1 MKNGAPD
8 SMANQQQ
15 FCDPTSPPDL
25 QLCEAVPKD
34 ASAIFVLKQQAFGAN
49 YLAYTIY
56 QAPKSVSFI
65 QRVIAERRPGQRFT
79 VLRREGAVI
88 GYYQAAMLHRNLLLN
103 YIAVAA
109 SERGSGF
116 GDLLLEDFEAYAK
129 TLGCRALLLDVFAS
143 NPDAVNWYSRRGFRF
158 QSAQHLS
165 RVSIA
170 QVDSGVR
177 CPLAID
183 KGAMAEALAEES
195 ARGFSKVHCSCS
207 TEGHLE
213 LGLIDGHVC
222 KFMDLSGVTA
232 ELAMASISHRFRTAR
247 DVLVLYSTDP
257 LPAAWPILT
266 SEKSLRLAKEVC

>member
-1 MKNGAPD
+1 M
-8 SMANQQQ
+8 SNQQE
-15 FCDPTSPPDL
+15 FCDPTPTPDL

-34 ASAIFVLKQQAFGAN
+34 APAIFALKQQAFGAS

-65 QRVIAERRPGQRFT
+65 KSVIAERRPGQRFT

-88 GYYQAAMLHRNLLLN
+88 GYYHATMLHRNLLLN

-116 GDLLLEDFEAYAK
+116 GDLLLEDFETYAK
-129 TLGCRALLLDVFAS
+129 TLGCSALLLDVFAS
-143 NPDAVNWYSRRGFRF
+143 NADVVTWYSRRGFRF

-165 RVSIA
+165 RVSIV
-170 QVDSGVR
+170 QVDSGVC

-195 ARGFSKVHCSCS
+195 VRGFSKVHCSCGA
-207 TEGHLE
+207 EGHLK

-222 KFMDLSGVTA
+222 KFMDVSGITA
-232 ELAMASISHRFRTAR
+232 ELAMGSISQRFRTVR
-247 DVLVLYSTDP
+247 DVLVLSSTHP
-257 LPAAWPILT
+257 LPATWPILT
-266 SEKSLRLAKEVC
+266 SEKSLRLAKEAC